1 MPTLRL
7 AFGIALLLLL
17 SLGGLIGC
25 SIQTDATNI
34 NATSSAIADFTLP
47 SGYSPEAT
55 AEIAGYRFV
64 SYAPGDGHS
73 HIQFVQAPAS
83 AHVDQATLEGYLQQA
98 ADSRGYDATTHSRV
112 VGSRQ
117 ATIRGQAVTLVVGE
131 AINHD
136 GQPFRTLTGVFV
148 GKGGTA
154 LVSVESPVSSWNQ
167 EAVDQFIA
175 SIR

>member
-1 MPTLRL
+1 MSTRFL
-7 AFGIALLLLL
+7 FGIATLLVL
-17 SLGGLIGC
+17 SIIGLTGC
-25 SIQTDATNI
+25 SIRSDATSV
-34 NATSSAIADFTLP
+34 NATSSTIADFTLP
-47 SGYSPEAT
+47 AGYKPEAT

-73 HIQFVQAPAS
+73 HIQFVQAPAGAS
-83 AHVDQATLEGYLQQA
+83 VDQAALEGYLQQA
-98 ADSRGYDATTHSRV
+98 ADSRGYDATTRSQV

-117 ATIRGQAVTLVVGE
+117 ATIRGQTVTLVVGE
-131 AINHD
+131 ALNHD
-136 GQPFRTLTGVFV
+136 GQPFRTLTGVFA